1 MIETQVESLNISQF
15 ANLFRKFGDVF
26 VRKVEILAVGIFIFA
41 TMICIIV
48 KQIMN
53 KKAEAKELEE

>member
-1 MIETQVESLNISQF
+1 MKKI
-15 ANLFRKFGDVF
+15 
-26 VRKVEILAVGIFIFA
+26 ILGVLLVILIAVGIFIFA